1 MSATLPN
8 LKVLSEWL
16 DAILYQTNFRPVS
29 LLECIKYETVVYDK
43 NNEKVSQINVDSR
56 IENDPDNLAQLVL
69 ETIVNRLGVLVFC
82 PTKAR

>member
-43 NNEKVSQINVDSR
+43 NNETVSQINVDSR

>member
-29 LLECIKYETVVYDK
+29 LLECIKYETAVYDK